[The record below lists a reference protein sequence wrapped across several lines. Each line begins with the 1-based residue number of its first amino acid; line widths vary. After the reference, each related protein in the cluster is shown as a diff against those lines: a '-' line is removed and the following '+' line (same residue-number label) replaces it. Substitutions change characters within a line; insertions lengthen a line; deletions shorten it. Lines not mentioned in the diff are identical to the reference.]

1 MTHPAA
7 NSRPGI
13 GFSLIV
19 LLNPVLLALLARSW
33 WLGLLAG
40 LLSAGLLWWLCPRPA
55 TTHTTPETAA
65 EPTLGEPAEAAQRYF
80 SIVHGVVPLWHRHI
94 VSVQSQIREAIE
106 ALTTRFADLSAQLG
120 RVSAGT
126 GSSAALQA
134 VAQAER
140 GLQDIGA
147 TLGKTREVTETLVAQ
162 ISTIAS
168 HMSSLRQMAEQ
179 VGAIANQTNLLA
191 LNAAIEAA
199 RAGEAGRGFAVVAD
213 EVRKLSS
220 QSADTGQHISRTIKA
235 VDEAMEQALSLS
247 RHTADEQ
254 QAMVQQ
260 SEATAGAIIDEF
272 RSVTSAMQAEM
283 QDLQQER
290 QAVQDDLNQVLIS
303 LQFQDRIN
311 QIIEHVSADMARFD
325 ELSKTV
331 ADCGFN
337 EVEMSS
343 AEEWQAQL
351 AASYTM
357 LEQHQIHTGKASTKA
372 APAQAITFF

>member
-1 MTHPAA
+1 MAHTAA
-7 NSRPGI
+7 NTRPGI
-13 GFSLIV
+13 GFSLIL
-19 LLNPVLLALLARSW
+19 LLNPVLLASLARTW
-33 WLGLLAG
+33 WLGLAAG
-40 LLSAGLLWWLCPRPA
+40 LISAALLWWLCPRP
-55 TTHTTPETAA
+55 TAVTGPVA
-65 EPTLGEPAEAAQRYF
+65 PSEPTLAESTEAAQRYF

-94 VSVQSQIREAIE
+94 VSVQTQIREAIE

-120 RVSAGT
+120 RVSAAT
-126 GSSAALQA
+126 GSNAALQA

-331 ADCGFN
+331 ANCGFS
-337 EVEMSS
+337 EVQMSS

-357 LEQHQIHTGKASTKA
+357 LEQHQVHTGKATIKA

>member
-1 MTHPAA
+1 MKHSAEGA
-7 NSRPGI
+7 RPGI
-13 GFSLIV
+13 GYALV
-19 LLNPVLLALLARSW
+19 LLLNLLLTGLLARSW
-33 WLGLLAG
+33 WLGLIAG
-40 LLSAGLLWWLCPRPA
+40 LISAALLWWLCPRPKA
-55 TTHTTPETAA
+55 VSGPVEPSEPTLA
-65 EPTLGEPAEAAQRYF
+65 EPTEAAQRYF

-94 VSVQSQIREAIE
+94 VSVQTQIREAIE

-120 RVSAGT
+120 RVSAAT
-126 GSSAALQA
+126 GSNAALQA

-147 TLGKTREVTETLVAQ
+147 TLGKTREVTETLVTQ

-331 ADCGFN
+331 ADCGFS
-337 EVEMSS
+337 EVQMSS

-357 LEQHQIHTGKASTKA
+357 LEQHQVHTGKATIKA